1 MKKTWLVIAVIASL
15 MFQVGLASALTS
27 GEAKQAWLSAMQTRI
42 SADAAYKQAQL
53 DYAGNKTPGNDQKV
67 IDTAKTVLN
76 TVLDEA
82 EAWLVW
88 RNQEAKASDVS
99 AELKTNIATDV
110 QRNLDKITTLRGDVA
125 RIKTRVDVAGVF
137 LKMIGS
143 YVELLTDV
151 ARNTGAVWV
160 YVGNQ
165 IADQTADYE
174 IKLRTTAGGM
184 VSNTAILAKLDIAK
198 SEITLARTQINAAET
213 SYKLVALPGTPLVK
227 FAEGNSYLRQARV
240 NLLAAA
246 GQLQEVFNLIISQK

>member
-1 MKKTWLVIAVIASL
+1 MKKTWLVIVVIASL

-27 GEAKQAWLSAMQTRI
+27 GEAKQAWLSAMQARI
-42 SADAAYKQAQL
+42 SSDAAYKQAQL
-53 DYAGNKTPGNDQKV
+53 DYAGNKTPENDQKV
-67 IDTAKTVLN
+67 IDTAKA
-76 TVLDEA
+76 VLDAALTEA
-82 EAWLVW
+82 ESWLNW
-88 RNQEAKASDVS
+88 KNQEAKESDAS
-99 AELKTNIATDV
+99 AELKTNIETDV
-110 QRNLDKITTLRGDVA
+110 NKNLAKITTLREDVA
-125 RIKTRVDVAGVF
+125 RIKTRLDVAGVF

-160 YVGNQ
+160 YMGNQ
-165 IADQTADYE
+165 IADRTADHE

-184 VSNTAILAKLDIAK
+184 VNNTAILAKLDIAK

-213 SYKLVALPGTPLVK
+213 SYKLVVLPGTPLVK

-246 GQLQEVFNLIISQK
+246 GQLQDAFNLIVSQK